1 MLRPCCT
8 AAAVGSCRASTVV
21 AVSASPPT
29 PGGSTSASGWPGRRL
44 GLPPEGPGSIARL
57 GRRLV
62 ALAIDWAASTALS
75 FGFLGGDPWV
85 TLAIFVAVQ
94 VVFVA
99 LAGSSPGHRLLGL
112 RVVRADGAAP
122 GLVDALVRGV
132 LIALV
137 IPPVVVDVDQRG
149 LHDRARGTVLLRR

>member
-1 MLRPCCT
+1 M
-8 AAAVGSCRASTVV
+8 A
-21 AVSASPPT
+21 AVSAPPSPSN
-29 PGGSTSASGWPGRRL
+29 GSASASGWPGRRL
-44 GLPPEGPGSIARL
+44 GLPPEGTGSIARL

-62 ALAIDWAASTALS
+62 ALAIDWAAATALS

-85 TLAIFVAVQ
+85 TLAVFVAVQ

-99 LAGSSPGHRLLGL
+99 LAGSSPGHRLIGL
-112 RVVRADGAAP
+112 RVVRTDGAAP